1 MVVIGDGRMR
11 STVRKRTEMLRMKH
25 QLVVISSLIL
35 MDVAM
40 IATISRAAFFLVKNV
55 PYMEEAYPVQA
66 AMSVRISVTKAMTT

>member
-1 MVVIGDGRMR
+1 MR

-35 MDVAM
+35 MDVAT
-40 IATISRAAFFLVKNV
+40 IATSRAVFFPVGNV
-55 PYMEEAYPVQA
+55 PYMEEAYHVQA

>member
-40 IATISRAAFFLVKNV
+40 IATISRVAFFLVENV

>member
-40 IATISRAAFFLVKNV
+40 IATISRAAFFLVENV

-66 AMSVRISVTKAMTT
+66 AMSVRISVTKAMT

>member
-1 MVVIGDGRMR
+1 MR

-25 QLVVISSLIL
+25 PLVVISSLIL

-40 IATISRAAFFLVKNV
+40 IATISRAAFFLVENV

>member
-40 IATISRAAFFLVKNV
+40 IATISRAAFFLVENV